1 IGVRTTGNHV
11 MKVNSVLETIGNTP
25 HIRLSR
31 MFGPDHEV
39 WNKSERANPAGSIKD
54 RIALAMIEDAE
65 RTGKLQPGGT
75 IVEPTSGNTG
85 IGLAMVAA
93 VKGYRLIL
101 VMPESMSL
109 ERRRLMLAY
118 GASFD
123 LTPREKGMKGAIE
136 IGRAHV

>member
-1 IGVRTTGNHV
+1 

-39 WNKSERANPAGSIKD
+39 WNKSERANPAGSIKE

-75 IVEPTSGNTG
+75 FVEPTPGNTG
-85 IGLAMVAA
+85 IGPAMAA
-93 VKGYRLIL
+93 PVTGYRNRKSIGEGKSVTVL
-101 VMPESMSL
+101 V
-109 ERRRLMLAY
+109 
-118 GASFD
+118 D
-123 LTPREKGMKGAIE
+123 LR
-136 IGRAHV
+136 GRSQIKKKH

>member
-1 IGVRTTGNHV
+1 MGVRTTGNHV

-75 IVEPTSGNTG
+75 IVEPTSGNPGT
-85 IGLAMVAA
+85 GLAMVAA
-93 VKGYRLIL
+93 VSTEG
-101 VMPESMSL
+101 
-109 ERRRLMLAY
+109 
-118 GASFD
+118 
-123 LTPREKGMKGAIE
+123 
-136 IGRAHV
+136 GRVGKEGG